1 MNAMTEIQYLR
12 TPPQSQEA
20 ECAVLGALMLDSRAW
35 DICSDLLTADDFHRQ
50 EHKLIF
56 ACVAKLL
63 VVNKSADVISVFE
76 RLEADAKA
84 ENCGGIA
91 YLHSLTQYVPSAANL
106 RAYSEIVKE
115 RAISR
120 KLVTAG
126 SDIMTLGYDQAEP
139 IADRLDKATASI
151 TAMVGDGADTDWA
164 GLDSLVVNFLDHTEQ
179 KASGEML
186 EKVIPTGLR
195 DLDEILEG
203 GFRPGQL
210 IIIAARPSIG
220 KSALAVNCTVNAC
233 LQGVKEGFFS
243 LEMPKEELIQRV
255 VSGLSHVHLSKI
267 RKATHLQEHDWPRMI
282 EAIEQMRTMSLN
294 IAEQASPNI
303 NQIRAK
309 ARLLRR
315 KHGLDK
321 LTIDYIGL
329 TSGTNPKEPRHQQLG
344 EVTRGLKG
352 LAKELHIPI
361 VALAQLSRG
370 LEQRTNGRPMLSD
383 LKDSGDIEQD
393 ADVVIFID
401 RPFHT
406 NNQLG
411 QQWEQYAELIVAK
424 HRNGATGSVNARYV
438 GGNVQFLDWD
448 GPKPE
453 KAGGFAKSGSNL

>member
-1 MNAMTEIQYLR
+1 MIDQTLQLR
-12 TPPQSQEA
+12 IPPHSQEA
-20 ECAVLGALMLDSRAW
+20 ECAVLGALLLDNRAW
-35 DICSDLLTADDFHRQ
+35 DVCSDMLCAEDFYRS
-50 EHKLIF
+50 EHKLIWQ
-56 ACVAKLL
+56 AIAAMMLT
-63 VVNKSADVISVFE
+63 NKTVDVISVYE
-76 RLEADAKA
+76 RLEAGKDAQ
-84 ENCGGIA
+84 NFGGIA
-91 YLHSLTQYVPSAANL
+91 YLNSIAQFVPSAANL
-106 RAYSEIVKE
+106 RGYSEIVRE
-115 RAISR
+115 RAVSR

-126 SDIMTLGYDQAEP
+126 DDISSLGFDQTLP
-139 IADRLDKATASI
+139 IADRLDRATAHI
-151 TAMVGDGADTDWA
+151 TAMVGQGASSDWV
-164 GLDSLVVNFLDHTEQ
+164 GLDSMVVDFLDHTEK
-179 KASGEML
+179 KANGEML

-195 DLDEILEG
+195 DLDELLEG

-220 KSALAVNCTVNAC
+220 KSALAVNATVHSC

-243 LEMPKEELIQRV
+243 LEMPKEELTQRV
-255 VSGLSHVHLSKI
+255 VSGLARVHLSKI
-267 RKATHLQEHDWPRMI
+267 RKATHLTDDDWPRLVD
-282 EAIEQMRTMSLN
+282 AIEQMRGLPLH

-344 EVTRGLKG
+344 EVTRGLKS
-352 LAKELHIPI
+352 LAKELSIPI

-370 LEQRTNGRPMLSD
+370 LEQRVNGRPMLSD

-406 NNQLG
+406 NPLLG
-411 QQWEQYAELIVAK
+411 QEWEQYAELIVAK
-424 HRNGATGSVNARYV
+424 HRNGATGSVNARYI
-438 GGNVQFLDWD
+438 GGNVQFSDWD
-448 GPKPE
+448 GQKPQ
-453 KAGGFAKSGSNL
+453 KLGQLNSRSGSNL